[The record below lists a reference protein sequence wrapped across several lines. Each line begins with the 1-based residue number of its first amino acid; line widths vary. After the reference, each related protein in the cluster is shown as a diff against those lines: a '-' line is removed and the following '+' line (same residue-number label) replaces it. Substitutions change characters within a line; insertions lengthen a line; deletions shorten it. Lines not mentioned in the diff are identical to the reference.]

1 MKFRGNVFALLA
13 AVLVAAP
20 AAAIEGDAAAGEKK
34 AAACAACHGPAG
46 KGSTSDFPKL
56 AGQRAEYTFKQ
67 LVDFKQDRRLNP
79 IMQAQASG
87 LSRQDMAD
95 LAAYYAEQALEVEA
109 ADPELVGLGEKLYRG
124 GDLERGLPACT
135 GCHGPAGDGVPGA
148 AFPALGG
155 QYAVYLETQLKAFR
169 AAGRNDLDAPQIRA
183 NDAEADAAGMMQDVA
198 SKLSDPQIEALASY
212 ISGLAR

>member
-34 AAACAACHGPAG
+34 AAACAACHGPSG

-67 LVDFKQDRRLNP
+67 LVDFKQGRRKNP

-87 LSRQDMAD
+87 LSQQDMAD
-95 LAAYYAEQALEVEA
+95 LAAFYAEQTLEVEA

-124 GDLERGLPACT
+124 GDLERGLPACS
-135 GCHGPAGDGVPGA
+135 GCHGPAGDGVMGA

-155 QYAVYLETQLKAFR
+155 QYAAYLETQLEAFR
-169 AAGRNDLDAPQIRA
+169 AAGRNDLDAPQIRT

-198 SKLSDPQIEALASY
+198 SKLSDRQIKALASY
-212 ISGLAR
+212 ISGLGR